1 MAISTTYNKKQE
13 ELARNQS
20 AVGSNKAYSG
30 MQGVSQ
36 NTANNL
42 GNYQQGY
49 RQSDQATA
57 ANNYLQQVQAQ
68 KPQDYNSKYGAQLDS
83 ILQQIQNPEKFKY
96 DFNGDELFKYYA
108 DLYTQNGKQ
117 ASMDAMGQAAALTG
131 GYGNSYAQQVGNQT
145 YNEYLRNL
153 YDKGFDLRNAA
164 YQQYQDEQQGLKDQY
179 SILANQDQT
188 DYNRWAADR
197 EYEEAVRQFNEN
209 LNWEKMNSQ
218 QKYAYETAM
227 MILQKGQMP
236 STQLLQQAGLSAAD
250 AKKLQAQIKTGGG
263 SGRTSGQDYYYMNG
277 KWYQTSKSGKMKEVN
292 ENNIDFNNSSN
303 YFKQADDAIVEAIRD
318 YARNGSQGT
327 ITEYVQDK
335 IKKNT
340 LGK

>member
-1 MAISTTYNKKQE
+1 MAVVNQTIEQQKK
-13 ELARNQS
+13 NQ
-20 AVGSNKAYSG
+20 
-30 MQGVSQ
+30 Q
-36 NTANNL
+36 NAAAAQA
-42 GNYQQGY
+42 QQA
-49 RQSDQATA
+49 Q
-57 ANNYLQQVQAQ
+57 QQVQAVQ
-68 KPQDYNSKYGAQLDS
+68 PVQQQQQTAVQPAAQAQNNLQQQTAQLNGNTYNSKYGEQLNN
-83 ILQQIQNPEKFKY
+83 ILQQIQNPQQFKY

-117 ASMDAMGQAAALTG
+117 ASMDTMGQAAALTG

-250 AKKLQAQIKTGGG
+250 AKKLQAQIQTGGRGG
-263 SGRTSGQDYYYMNG
+263 SGTPKEYFVLGNKYYKQGANG
-277 KWYQTSKSGKMKEVN
+277 KWIEVDEKDLREGDIIDKSKQQNITSTADASKMYQKSKVTHDTRGQSS
-292 ENNIDFNNSSN
+292 DFNKA
-303 YFKQADDAIVEAIRD
+303 YQEWL
-318 YARNGSQGT
+318 
-327 ITEYVQDK
+327 
-335 IKKNT
+335 KNK
-340 LGK
+340 GK

>member
-1 MAISTTYNKKQE
+1 MAVVNQTIEQQKK
-13 ELARNQS
+13 NQ
-20 AVGSNKAYSG
+20 
-30 MQGVSQ
+30 Q
-36 NTANNL
+36 NAAA
-42 GNYQQGY
+42 QQA
-49 RQSDQATA
+49 QQTQ
-57 ANNYLQQVQAQ
+57 QQVQAVQ
-68 KPQDYNSKYGAQLDS
+68 PAQQQQQTAVQPAAQAQSNLQQQATQLNGNTYNSKYGEQLNN
-83 ILQQIQNPEKFKY
+83 ILQQIQNPQQFKY

-131 GYGNSYAQQVGNQT
+131 GYGNSYAQQVGNQA

-153 YDKGFDLRNAA
+153 YDKGFDLRNIA

-179 SILANQDQT
+179 NILANQDQT

-263 SGRTSGQDYYYMNG
+263 SGRTSGQDYYYLNG
-277 KWYQTSKSGKMKEVN
+277 KYYQTNKNGKMSEVDQSK
-292 ENNIDFNNSSN
+292 IDFNNNNN
-303 YFKQADDAIVEAIRD
+303 YYRNADEAIVDAIKD
-318 YARNGSQGT
+318 YVRKGSQGT
-327 ITEYVQDK
+327 ITDLVKEK
-335 IKKNT
+335 IKN
-340 LGK
+340 GNF

>member
-68 KPQDYNSKYGAQLDS
+68 KPQSYNSKYGAQLDS
-83 ILQQIQNPEKFKY
+83 LLKQIQNPQDFKY

-108 DLYTQNGKQ
+108 DLYTQKGKQ

-131 GYGNSYAQQVGNQT
+131 GYGNSYAQQVGQHG
-145 YNEYLRNL
+145 YQQYLLSL
-153 YDKGFDLRNAA
+153 YDKGLDAQALVTAA
-164 YQQYQDEQQGLKDQY
+164 VV
-179 SILANQDQT
+179 T
-188 DYNRWAADR
+188 
-197 EYEEAVRQFNEN
+197 AV
-209 LNWEKMNSQ
+209 
-218 QKYAYETAM
+218 
-227 MILQKGQMP
+227 
-236 STQLLQQAGLSAAD
+236 
-250 AKKLQAQIKTGGG
+250 
-263 SGRTSGQDYYYMNG
+263 
-277 KWYQTSKSGKMKEVN
+277 
-292 ENNIDFNNSSN
+292 
-303 YFKQADDAIVEAIRD
+303 
-318 YARNGSQGT
+318 
-327 ITEYVQDK
+327 
-335 IKKNT
+335 
-340 LGK
+340 